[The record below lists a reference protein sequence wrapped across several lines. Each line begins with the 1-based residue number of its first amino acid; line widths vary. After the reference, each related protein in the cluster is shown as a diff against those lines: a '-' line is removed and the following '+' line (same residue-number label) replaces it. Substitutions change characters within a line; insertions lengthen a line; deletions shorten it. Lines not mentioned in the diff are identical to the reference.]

1 MPIRL
6 CDLLAER
13 GRTAPLGDF
22 LADARSERVIDNGA
36 MAAASVSW
44 ARELDALG
52 VPPGERVLV
61 DIDDV
66 LAFAVVHLS
75 LIAAG
80 RCSAPIDPAAPDAE
94 VERATRAI
102 RPRLVLTDRDGR
114 RGIRVLVGSG
124 LPAAPAAAPDGPPP
138 STAQPG
144 LAVLLTS
151 GSTGA
156 PKTVELSESQL
167 LHVAAA
173 VVRHHGLG
181 PDDRGF
187 NPLPLFHI
195 NAQVVG
201 LLATLLAG
209 ASLVLDRRFHRT
221 GFWSLLVEHDVTWLN
236 AVPAILSVLA
246 KAELPSVPHRMRFMR
261 SASAPL
267 PIAVRDTIVAR
278 TGLPVVESYGMTEA
292 ASQITATPLDALA
305 RPGSVGLPVDVEL
318 DVINADGA
326 SCAPGEVG
334 RVRVRGDGVIRGY
347 ADGAAATSFDEA
359 HWLDTADLGYRDT
372 DGYLYL
378 AGRADD
384 VVNRGGELVYPR
396 EIEEVLLGEA
406 SVAEAVVVG
415 RQHDILGAVPV
426 ACIRTV
432 GELDDAA
439 VADLLERLAA
449 RCTERL
455 ARYKRP
461 AELIVMGAF
470 PLGPTGKVRRRE
482 LRRQVAEQRLLE
494 STRRLS

>member
-1 MPIRL
+1 V
-6 CDLLAER
+6 R
-13 GRTAPLGDF
+13 GRTAPHGDF
-22 LADARSERVIDNGA
+22 LADARSDRVIDYGA
-36 MAAASVSW
+36 MASAAACW
-44 ARELDALG
+44 ARELDAFG
-52 VPPGERVLV
+52 VSPGERVLV

-75 LIAAG
+75 LIASG

-94 VERATRAI
+94 VERAARAI

-114 RGIRVLVGSG
+114 RGRRVLAGSG
-124 LPAAPAAAPDGPPP
+124 LPAESTSPLISVPNAPGPASTPPGSAA
-138 STAQPG
+138 
-144 LAVLLTS
+144 LLTS

-167 LHVAAA
+167 LHVAGA
-173 VVRHHGLG
+173 VVRHHRLG
-181 PDDRGF
+181 PGDRGF

-201 LLATLLAG
+201 LLATALAG

-221 GFWSLLVEHDVTWLN
+221 DFWPLLVGHDVTWLN

-246 KAELPSVPHRMRFMR
+246 KEERPTVPSRMRFMR

-267 PIAVRDTIVAR
+267 PVTVRDSIVAR
-278 TGLPVVESYGMTEA
+278 TGVALVESYGMTEA
-292 ASQITATPLDALA
+292 ASQITATPLDAPA

-318 DVINADGA
+318 DVIDDDGA
-326 SCAPGEVG
+326 SCPPGAVG
-334 RVRVRGDGVIRGY
+334 RVRIRGRGVIRRY
-347 ADGAAATSFDEA
+347 ADGAAAASFDES
-359 HWLDTADLGYRDT
+359 HWLDTSDLGHRDE

-384 VVNRGGELVYPR
+384 VINRGGELVYPR
-396 EIEEVLLGEA
+396 EIEEVLLGED

-415 RQHDILGAVPV
+415 RQHDILGSVPV

-439 VADLLERLAA
+439 AAELLELLER
-449 RCTERL
+449 RCTQRL

-470 PLGPTGKVRRRE
+470 PLGPTGKVRRTE
-482 LRRQVAEQRLLE
+482 LRRQVAEKCPLE